1 MTATTTGGLTDGL
14 RWPGVVAAQQRG
26 ERWRVILGLGL
37 GLFYFILFCVS
48 FLRAGGIT

>member
-14 RWPGVVAAQQRG
+14 RWPGVVAARRRG
-26 ERWRVILGLGL
+26 ERRRVILGL